1 MSPNAPALSPIIPEN
16 LDFMSPNLP
25 VISPNAP
32 ALSPII
38 PENLA
43 FMAATLPVASFS
55 ALTLSPIIPENLDFM
70 FENIPDLFP
79 ALFPSPNPLHVS
91 VSLLFSLINFVV
103 LSVKFLRRRP
113 TEKSIFLV
121 VPING

>member
-1 MSPNAPALSPIIPEN
+1 MFATLPVVASFSALTLSPIIPVI

-25 VISPNAP
+25 VILVNSPA
-32 ALSPII
+32 
-38 PENLA
+38 
-43 FMAATLPVASFS
+43 
-55 ALTLSPIIPENLDFM
+55 LSPIIPENLDFM

-121 VPING
+121 IPING